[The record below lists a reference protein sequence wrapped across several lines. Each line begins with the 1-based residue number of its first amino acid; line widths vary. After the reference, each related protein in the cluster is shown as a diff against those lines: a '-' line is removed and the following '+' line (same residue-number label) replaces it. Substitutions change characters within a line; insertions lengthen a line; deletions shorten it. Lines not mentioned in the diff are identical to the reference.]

1 MNRKMNHEKNFEMR
15 EIKFRAKDWQTNK
28 WVYGFLF
35 MGKGDD
41 NRDYAFILQ
50 DKGLKVGVAREDNA
64 IEFPNDEAH
73 LVDKETI
80 CQSTE
85 LIGEYDRE
93 IFEGDIVDWTFFYNR
108 IAQGGGCTET
118 DIQLRGV
125 IKWSNGGFIFEV
137 WRNDFEDAGWYG
149 ISDLNFDP
157 SSDIEVI
164 GNIYDNPDLVEG

>member
-1 MNRKMNHEKNFEMR
+1 MR
-15 EIKFRAKDWQTNK
+15 EIKFRAKDCETGK
-28 WVYGFLF
+28 WLYGSLIQR
-35 MGKGDD
+35 MGYFPGILHPIATDD
-41 NRDYAFILQ
+41 GKIRY
-50 DKGLKVGVAREDNA
+50 
-64 IEFPNDEAH
+64 IETC
-73 LVDKETI
+73 VDKETI

-108 IAQGGGCTET
+108 IGPNGGCIET

-125 IKWSNGGFIFEV
+125 IKWSNGGFVFEV

-149 ISDLNFDP
+149 ISALNFDP

-164 GNIYDNPDLVEG
+164 GNIYDNPDLVEL

>member
-1 MNRKMNHEKNFEMR
+1 MNR
-15 EIKFRAKDWQTNK
+15 EIKFRAKDYQTNK

-50 DKGLKVGVAREDNA
+50 DKGLKVGTAAKDNA
-64 IEFPNDEAH
+64 IEFPCDEAH

-85 LIGEYDRE
+85 LIGEHDRE

-108 IAQGGGCTET
+108 IGPNGGCTET
-118 DIQLRGV
+118 DTQLRGV
-125 IKWSNGGFIFEV
+125 IKWSNGGFVFEV

>member
-1 MNRKMNHEKNFEMR
+1 MSGE
-15 EIKFRAKDWQTNK
+15 
-28 WVYGFLF
+28 WVYGDLIHKRTSPGEA
-35 MGKGDD
+35 MIRCSKG
-41 NRDYAFILQ
+41 
-50 DKGLKVGVAREDNA
+50 
-64 IEFPNDEAH
+64 IESD
-73 LVDKETI
+73 VDVETI
-80 CQSTE
+80 CQSIE

-108 IAQGGGCTET
+108 IDPGGGCTET

-164 GNIYDNPDLVEG
+164 GNIYDNPELVEA